1 MRNSLLEIVLKH
13 SFRGD
18 LDLGFS
24 DAVLTEIV
32 ADKLNIP
39 GVVAIDIL
47 GMDKH
52 LKVRAFLGVSRKIS
66 KKEEITLEYEGF
78 RSDGNAALLVFNL
91 MGSKVIKMAI
101 MVGIKSYE
109 FISLKDEKL
118 VVDFYKMKLLEDN
131 KLIIDYVK
139 SLRDIRIDFSPGAIS
154 IKVKLINDKL
164 AV

>member
-18 LDLGFS
+18 LELGFS
-24 DAVLTEIV
+24 DSVLTEFV

-47 GMDKH
+47 GMDKQ
-52 LKVRAFLGVSRKIS
+52 LKVRAYLGVSRKIS
-66 KKEEITLEYEGF
+66 KKEEITLEFEGF

-91 MGSKVIKMAI
+91 MGSKVIRKAI
-101 MVGIKSYE
+101 MIEIQRYV

-118 VVDFYKMKLLEDN
+118 VVDFHKMKLLEDN
-131 KLIIDYVK
+131 KLIIDYFK
-139 SLRDIRIDFSPGAIS
+139 SLRDIRVDFSPGAIS